1 MSQVELRPDDL
12 QRLINVEQAVT
23 ELKVTQAEQTVL
35 LKGIAEDIK
44 AKYQDRKKWV
54 SAVTGAIAAGLV
66 LGLFKLLGLIG

>member
-1 MSQVELRPDDL
+1 MAQVELRPDDL

-44 AKYQDRKKWV
+44 AKSIDKKKWI
-54 SAVTGAIAAGLV
+54 SAVTGAIAAGVV